1 VVEGHHL
8 PSGSTEREVA
18 MELTGSKF
26 KGGGKAG
33 DFGWMIRQPDYD
45 DALFIFNDNEA
56 EFRAHQDHG
65 MGSGRCHA
73 GGGNAGIRP
82 FQCQVPQR
90 AAGIPTGADGQ
101 GYQRLDDHVR
111 GVIDDALLAIRDL
124 VATGRYGRI
133 IYSAENAAGDL
144 GTGIFQVSDDVK
156 RYIVEG
162 LRKLAT
168 SHVSE

>member
-1 VVEGHHL
+1 MDVI
-8 PSGSTEREVA
+8 
-18 MELTGSKF
+18 GSKF
-26 KGGGKAG
+26 RGGGKGG
-33 DFGWMIRQPDYD
+33 DFGWMIRQPDYH
-45 DALFIFNDNEA
+45 DALFIFNDDE
-56 EFRAHQDHG
+56 ESFRGHRRHSP
-65 MGSGRCHA
+65 GSAQCHA
-73 GGGNAGIRP
+73 GGGNATIRP

-90 AAGIPTGADGQ
+90 AAGIPTGADGK

-111 GVIDDALLAIRDL
+111 GVIDDALLAIRDR

-168 SHVSE
+168 GDAPE

>member
-1 VVEGHHL
+1 MDVI
-8 PSGSTEREVA
+8 
-18 MELTGSKF
+18 GSKF
-26 KGGGKAG
+26 EGGGKPG

-56 EFRAHQDHG
+56 EFRAHQRHG
-65 MGSGRCHA
+65 PASGRCRPA
-73 GGGNAGIRP
+73 GGTPPSGPRSASSP
-82 FQCQVPQR
+82 ER
-90 AAGIPTGADGQ
+90 AAGIPTGVDGQ
-101 GYQRLDDHVR
+101 GYRRLDGHVR
-111 GVIDDALLAIRDL
+111 GVIDDALQAIRDL

-162 LRKLAT
+162 LRRLAT
-168 SHVSE
+168 GEAPE